1 MPNLPLLLG
10 HRGARASAHVA
21 ENTLSS
27 FDLCLEHGCDGFEF
41 DVRLTPGG
49 RAVICHDPNVRGVAV
64 SRARSDQLA
73 DVPELA
79 YLLHR
84 YGQRAFLD
92 IELKVKNLESKT
104 LLALRDNPPEHGV
117 VVSSFSP
124 EVVMELRARSG
135 RVPLGII
142 CEKPAQLARGRKLPV
157 EWVIAH
163 QSLVDQKLVA
173 EIQAGGK
180 QLMVWTVNRQAGML
194 RFADWGVD
202 GIISDET
209 ELLVQTL
216 RGLAPSAKGRQRSA
230 KGGA

>member
-21 ENTLSS
+21 ENTLPS
-27 FDLCLEHGCDGFEF
+27 FDLCLEHGCDGFEC
-41 DVRLTPGG
+41 DVRLTACG
-49 RAVICHDPNVRGVAV
+49 RALICHDPKVRGITV
-64 SRARSDQLA
+64 SRASGDQLT
-73 DVPELA
+73 DIPVLEH
-79 YLLHR
+79 LLQR

-92 IELKVKNLESKT
+92 IELKVKDLESKT
-104 LLALRDNPPEHGV
+104 ILALSENPPEHGV

-124 EVVMELRARSG
+124 EIVTELRARSG

-142 CEKPAQLARGRKLPV
+142 CEKPEQLAQGRKLPV

-163 QSLVDQKLVA
+163 QSLVDEKLVS
-173 EIQAGGK
+173 EIQAAGK
-180 QLMVWTVNRQAGML
+180 QLLVWTVNRQAGML

-216 RGLAPSAKGRQRSA
+216 RRPAPLPKGKRRSA
-230 KGGA
+230 GGRA

>member
-21 ENTLSS
+21 ENTLPS
-27 FDLCLEHGCDGFEF
+27 FDLCLKHGCDGFEF

-49 RAVICHDPNVRGVAV
+49 RALICHDPKVRGVTV
-64 SRARSDQLA
+64 SRASGDQLA
-73 DVPELA
+73 DIPELEQ
-79 YLLHR
+79 LLHR

-104 LLALRDNPPEHGV
+104 LLALSENPPEHGV
-117 VVSSFSP
+117 VVSSFSA
-124 EVVMELRARSG
+124 EIVMALRARSG

-163 QSLVDQKLVA
+163 QSLVDQKLVS
-173 EIQAGGK
+173 EIQAAGK
-180 QLMVWTVNRQAGML
+180 QLLVWTVNRQAGML

-209 ELLVQTL
+209 ELLVRTL
-216 RGLAPSAKGRQRSA
+216 RRPAPLPRGHRRSA
-230 KGGA
+230 GGSA